1 MRTEEGNDRARIFR
15 EGVLA
20 LKEAGIPSPTLDAS
34 LLLGH
39 ITGEAP
45 ERVLLERKKDL
56 TVQEQESFASLIER
70 RCNRETVSRLVGIK
84 EFFSLDFGT
93 GPDVLDPRP
102 ETELLVEEA
111 LGSLSRMGGNP
122 KVLDVGTGSGVIAV
136 ALAILDPRITVVAT
150 DICPKALA
158 LARTNARRHGVTERV
173 RFVRTDLLSAFSTVP
188 RFDLLVSNPPYIAE
202 GEFPS
207 LPPEVRLGD
216 PRRAL
221 VAGPEGIEFY
231 GPLARAAV
239 EFLYPG
245 GEILVE
251 VGAGQHPL
259 VEDIFSACGI
269 REIATIPDLSG
280 TGRVVRGKR

>member
-1 MRTEEGNDRARIFR
+1 MRTDEGNDRARIFR
-15 EGVLA
+15 EGVRA
-20 LKEAGIPSPTLDAS
+20 LKEAGIPSPALDAS

-45 ERVLLERKKDL
+45 GGVLLERDKSL
-56 TVQEQESFASLIER
+56 TLKERECFVSLIER
-70 RCNRETVSRLVGIK
+70 RCNRETVSRLVGEK
-84 EFFSLDFGT
+84 EFFSLSFAT

-111 LGSLSRMGGNP
+111 LGFLRRLSGNP
-122 KVLDVGTGSGVIAV
+122 RVLDLGTGSGVIAV
-136 ALAILDPRITVVAT
+136 ALAVLDPRITVVAT

-158 LARTNARRHGVTERV
+158 FAGTNALRHGVRERV
-173 RFVRTDLLSAFSTVP
+173 RFVRADLLSAFSARA
-188 RFDLLVSNPPYIAE
+188 RFDLLVSNPPYVTE
-202 GEFPS
+202 REFPS

-239 EFLYPG
+239 EFLNPG

-259 VEDIFSACGI
+259 VQDIFSGCGI
-269 REIATIPDLSG
+269 REIAAIPDLSG
-280 TGRVVRGKR
+280 IKRVVRGKR

>member
-1 MRTEEGNDRARIFR
+1 MRTEKGNDRARIFR
-15 EGVLA
+15 KGVLA

-45 ERVLLERKKDL
+45 EKVLLERKKAL
-56 TVQEQESFASLIER
+56 TLKERERFVSLIER
-70 RCNRETVSRLVGIK
+70 RCNRETVSRLVGVK
-84 EFFSLDFGT
+84 EFFSLDFSA
-93 GPDVLDPRP
+93 GPEVLDPRP
-102 ETELLVEEA
+102 ETEFLVEEA
-111 LGSLSRMGGNP
+111 LEFLLRFSGNP
-122 KVLDVGTGSGVIAV
+122 RVLDVGTGSGVIAV
-136 ALAILDPRITVVAT
+136 ALAVLDPRITVVAT

-158 LARTNARRHGVTERV
+158 LAGINARRQGVRERI
-173 RFVRTDLLSAFSTVP
+173 RFVRADLLSAFSAAA
-188 RFDLLVSNPPYIAE
+188 RFDLLVSNPPYISE
-202 GEFPS
+202 REFPC

-239 EFLYPG
+239 EFLHPG
-245 GEILVE
+245 GGILVE

-259 VEDIFSACGI
+259 VEDIFTGCGI
-269 REIATIPDLSG
+269 REVATIPDLSG